1 MRVHTR
7 ARARTSLTDSG
18 RVPGYT
24 SFLNSPGRRCG
35 HWRPFFPH
43 LVGFSNEAP
52 PGPGPPSL
60 GDLQV
65 RVPLLRGGGDAP
77 HRAPCWP
84 TGARPQGPLPLCL
97 QGRPRVLVR
106 SSLSIC
112 PGGALP
118 VLRIFEFFFSKNHV
132 LFHRFSISCVLT
144 LHYFLPFAL
153 SFAIF
158 SDTPRG
164 GLPMLTRRPRAPGSA
179 RRSVS

>member
-1 MRVHTR
+1 MCVHTG
-7 ARARTSLTDSG
+7 ARARTSLTGSG
-18 RVPGYT
+18 QVPGYT

-77 HRAPCWP
+77 HRAPRWP

-97 QGRPRVLVR
+97 QGRPRVLAR

-118 VLRIFEFFFSKNHV
+118 VLRIFEFL
-132 LFHRFSISCVLT
+132 LFKEPRFVSSVF
-144 LHYFLPFAL
+144 YFVCFDSSLFPSVCFEFCRL
-153 SFAIF
+153 FN
-158 SDTPRG
+158 TQG
-164 GLPMLTRRPRAPGSA
+164 EGS
-179 RRSVS
+179 RC